1 MFKFFE
7 ALIKLLTTLCDA
19 IAANSIG
26 IYCFDFPSSLTAAV
40 AIKISP
46 FFADLSTDPDVPI
59 LINTSA
65 PM

>member
-19 IAANSIG
+19 IAGNSIG
-26 IYCFDFPSSLTAAV
+26 IYCFDVPSSLTAAV

-46 FFADLSTDPDVPI
+46 FFADLSTGAHSPS
-59 LINTSA
+59 LISQGKI
-65 PM
+65 